1 MSARFHHSSM
11 AVPMGDDPTTSRL
24 TTECSAVELR
34 NHKLGEQDRICTG
47 ALKGC
52 SLPPYSLATCSMV
65 RPAGFAPAPPRWQ
78 RGILLLRNPIAWWS
92 CGESNPRSAAC
103 KAAILPLN
111 DSPTFIVRIQFS
123 KNWGEQP
130 VSSRSLRLHKP
141 MCRPLH
147 HARHG
152 ATPQIRTEPVR
163 FTKAVL
169 VLTSMCGVPEERFEL
184 PTYSL

>member
-1 MSARFHHSSM
+1 M

-34 NHKLGEQDRICTG
+34 NHDVESRT
-47 ALKGC
+47 
-52 SLPPYSLATCSMV
+52 
-65 RPAGFAPAPPRWQ
+65 GFAPAYRRVAASRLTSWPPALWCDRRDLHPHLRAGNAGFCFAKSDRMVEL
-78 RGILLLRNPIAWWS
+78 RGIEP
-92 CGESNPRSAAC
+92 
-103 KAAILPLN
+103 AIRCLQGSYPAVERQ
-111 DSPTFIVRIQFS
+111 PHTCFRIQFS

-130 VSSRSLRLHKP
+130 GSSRYLRLHKP

-147 HARHG
+147 HTRHG